1 MDECR
6 RGQVLIRSQ
15 IFTVSFFSHLAD
27 KFLRGVKS
35 KPWCNRRRGLFF
47 LVLSMNIR
55 IKRYMSYFYSHNIK
69 PLVFLEPDYCLL
81 ACSWEC
87 KVSTLVWFFF
97 LHKIKMFFRFFLGSC
112 FSKFAKYISYFHDS
126 HARVARKPSSSHK

>member
-6 RGQVLIRSQ
+6 RGQVLISSQ
-15 IFTVSFFSHLAD
+15 IFTASFFSHLAD
-27 KFLRGVKS
+27 KFLREVKS

-55 IKRYMSYFYSHNIK
+55 IKRYMSQFYSHNIN

-81 ACSWEC
+81 ARSREC
-87 KVSTLVWFFF
+87 KVSTFFFF
-97 LHKIKMFFRFFLGSC
+97 LHKIKMFFRLFLGSC

-126 HARVARKPSSSHK
+126 HARVVQKPSSSHK